1 MGGDDRQAPG
11 EETGHRF
18 HFGGVSP
25 GVRIG
30 SVVVRCRF
38 GVSRVEPED
47 GIGALVGFGPSGEPR
62 FERRVHADDQAGLSE
77 AARMAWA
84 DLKTVRLAVRW
95 NDILYGNSFWRNDMN
110 PVFDDRETRDHQ
122 GFGLGVSQA
131 GRVDEPEEA
140 ENGVEAEHAR
150 AI

>member
-1 MGGDDRQAPG
+1 
-11 EETGHRF
+11 
-18 HFGGVSP
+18 
-25 GVRIG
+25 
-30 SVVVRCRF
+30 
-38 GVSRVEPED
+38 
-47 GIGALVGFGPSGEPR
+47 
-62 FERRVHADDQAGLSE
+62 
-77 AARMAWA
+77 MAWA